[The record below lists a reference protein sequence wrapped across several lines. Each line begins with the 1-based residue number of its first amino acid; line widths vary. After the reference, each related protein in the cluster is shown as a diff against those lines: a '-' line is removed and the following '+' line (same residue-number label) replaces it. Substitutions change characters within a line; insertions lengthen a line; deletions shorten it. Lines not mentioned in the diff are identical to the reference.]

1 MSKKKNLR
9 RLSVLITA
17 QTMGNLEKLADME
30 GCGSTGRVID
40 KLVLDRMLALRPIS
54 LEQPE
59 KCSHMKELRKP
70 ETADLL
76 RDLFTICDNPRPEI
90 IENKRK
96 KWQEW
101 LRKEACP

>member
-40 KLVLDRMLALRPIS
+40 KLVRDRMLALR
-54 LEQPE
+54 LG
-59 KCSHMKELRKP
+59 C
-70 ETADLL
+70 
-76 RDLFTICDNPRPEI
+76 
-90 IENKRK
+90 
-96 KWQEW
+96 KWEGGGRRSVSRLYFCIPSAGPSSTRRGPKAAAW
-101 LRKEACP
+101 K

>member
-40 KLVLDRMLALRPIS
+40 KLVRDRMLALRRTGAARRMESPWTFSGTPALIPI
-54 LEQPE
+54 
-59 KCSHMKELRKP
+59 
-70 ETADLL
+70 
-76 RDLFTICDNPRPEI
+76 
-90 IENKRK
+90 
-96 KWQEW
+96 
-101 LRKEACP
+101 

>member
-40 KLVLDRMLALRPIS
+40 KLVRDRMLALR
-54 LEQPE
+54 LGC
-59 KCSHMKELRKP
+59 K
-70 ETADLL
+70 
-76 RDLFTICDNPRPEI
+76 
-90 IENKRK
+90 
-96 KWQEW
+96 
-101 LRKEACP
+101 

>member
-40 KLVLDRMLALRPIS
+40 KLVRDHMLTLRIRS
-54 LEQPE
+54 
-59 KCSHMKELRKP
+59 
-70 ETADLL
+70 
-76 RDLFTICDNPRPEI
+76 
-90 IENKRK
+90 
-96 KWQEW
+96 
-101 LRKEACP
+101 RKENMK